1 MLLATVI
8 GWGQLGK
15 SVPSINTAVGPQGW
29 QVGAGECVG
38 ICRRHMFL
46 ASVSLYHF
54 YLATKVV
61 IKKTKK
67 TKVHL

>member
-1 MLLATVI
+1 MLLATAI

-15 SVPSINTAVGPQGW
+15 NVPNMNTAMDPQGQ
-29 QVGAGECVG
+29 QVDAGECAG